1 MSCCKYLNLAHHH
14 KWNINDTANWEP
26 YPLIQLFTSCT
37 LVIVTGQAR
46 DHSTLTTELGCNK
59 VYIGGAETKLTG
71 DKNNL
76 DEDFARFTISFK
88 AHLWVG
94 VATDTIRDLDKQ
106 SCAV

>member
-26 YPLIQLFTSCT
+26 YPLIQLFTSYT
-37 LVIVTGQAR
+37 LVVVTGEAW

-76 DEDFARFTISFK
+76 DEDFARFTIS
-88 AHLWVG
+88 
-94 VATDTIRDLDKQ
+94 
-106 SCAV
+106 